1 MKYNFKN
8 RDEMVAMYNSI
19 KTPHS
24 HGIVLDG
31 NSIIIEWDGKEP
43 EAWKQY
49 KAKKKNDKSK

>member
-1 MKYNFKN
+1 MKYNFKD

-24 HGIVLDG
+24 HNIVLDG
-31 NSIIIEWDGKEP
+31 NSIIVEWDGKEP
-43 EAWKQY
+43 EAWKEY